1 MEHYLDISNDSES
14 DITDARAAIIR
25 SAGHTIGFR
34 GGKAQRA
41 FELVNALKA
50 RESALNALYD
60 FRTLVSQEGWL
71 PPVIDEAQDVAHI
84 TDDQIRTASRVYQII
99 LPERFVS
106 NPPSWR
112 RWLLAGLSTTS
123 PSGQEGGVIPKNS
136 DEQKIWQKRWR
147 KAGRTDVTVPI
158 TRWRPTLTA

>member
-1 MEHYLDISNDSES
+1 MKHTAIVLLCLCVAGYAMADDSEPSIPQGMEHYLDISNDSES
-14 DITDARAAIIR
+14 DITDARAANIR

-71 PPVIDEAQDVAHI
+71 PPVIDEAQ
-84 TDDQIRTASRVYQII
+84 
-99 LPERFVS
+99 
-106 NPPSWR
+106 
-112 RWLLAGLSTTS
+112 
-123 PSGQEGGVIPKNS
+123 
-136 DEQKIWQKRWR
+136 
-147 KAGRTDVTVPI
+147 
-158 TRWRPTLTA
+158 